1 MVKLLSEG
9 EFNMKLKTKIILLSV
24 VPVILLG
31 ALLSIFAS
39 FQLRS
44 GIYEEA
50 YSGMHATTLA
60 VRDIFETGNTGEY
73 HLDDNGELWKG
84 DTINISQSNKIVD
97 QIKQSTNFD
106 VTVFYKDTRYL
117 TTLVNS
123 KGERQTNTKASE
135 KVINAVLKNGKD
147 YKADNVDIEGTRYI
161 VYYIPLF
168 LEKSVEPIGMVF
180 LGIPQ
185 STVNKR
191 IQNVQTELFLI
202 ILIIILGV
210 STISYT
216 LTNKIMKA
224 LSASINNVKKIAA
237 GNLNVTV
244 AEKYKAR
251 KDEIGV
257 MCRSVEDLD
266 TKLKEIISN
275 LKKNSEHL
283 TNSSGSLDKAAQEV
297 ASSIGQ
303 VDSVIQGIATSATQQ
318 AVSTESASRDVAVM
332 GGMVDETMQEITTL
346 NNTTDQMK
354 NASNH
359 AKTTLLDLN
368 QTMSDVMKAIDS
380 IYQQTNKTNESV
392 ITISETVNLITAIA
406 RQTNL
411 LSLNASIEAARA
423 GEQGKGFAVVANEI
437 KQLAE
442 QSNNSAV
449 EIQNILEQLT
459 GNSNMAVEMMQNVKQ
474 IITDQQSNV
483 INTVN
488 VFQTVQDDIAQ
499 SVNGI
504 HNISRKTEILD
515 DARNKTV
522 RVVEDLTAIAEEN
535 AAGSEEAAASV
546 EEVNSLIVEVSN
558 QANGLYEIAEGLNN
572 SINIFKL

>member
-1 MVKLLSEG
+1 
-9 EFNMKLKTKIILLSV
+9 MKLKTKIILLSV
-24 VPVILLG
+24 LPVIILG

-39 FQLRS
+39 FQLKN

-50 YSGMHATTLA
+50 YNGMHATTLA
-60 VRDIFETGNTGEY
+60 VRDVFETGNIGDY

-84 DTINISQSNKIVD
+84 DTINISQSTALVD

-106 VTVFYKDTRYL
+106 VTVFYQDIRYL

-123 KGERQTNTKASE
+123 KGERQTNTKASD
-135 KVINAVLKNGKD
+135 KVINSVLKKGKE
-147 YKADNVDIEGTRYI
+147 YKSDNVDIEGTKYI

-168 LEKSVEPIGMVF
+168 QENSTKPIGMVF
-180 LGIPQ
+180 LGTPQ
-185 STVNKR
+185 VTVNKK
-191 IQNVQTELFLI
+191 IQSMETELSLI
-202 ILIIILGV
+202 VLLIIIGA
-210 STISYT
+210 SAISYM

-224 LSASINNVKKIAA
+224 LSASINCVKKIAD

-244 AEKYKAR
+244 AEKYKER
-251 KDEIGV
+251 KDEIGT

-266 TKLKEIISN
+266 DKLKEIISN
-275 LKKNSEHL
+275 LKNNSEHL
-283 TNSSGSLDKAAQEV
+283 TNSSGTLDKAAKEV
-297 ASSIGQ
+297 ANSIGQ
-303 VDSVIQGIATSATQQ
+303 IDTVIQGIANCASQQ
-318 AVSTESASRDVAVM
+318 AVSTEAASRDVAVM

-346 NNTTDQMK
+346 NITTDKMK
-354 NASNH
+354 DASND
-359 AKTTLLDLN
+359 AKITLLDLN
-368 QTMSDVMKAIDS
+368 HTMNDVMEAIDS

-392 ITISETVNLITAIA
+392 ITIGETANLITAIA
-406 RQTNL
+406 KQTNL

-442 QSNNSAV
+442 QSNQSAV

-459 GNSNMAVEMMQNVKQ
+459 GNSNTAVDMMQKVKQ

-483 INTVN
+483 IKTAN
-488 VFQTVQDDIAQ
+488 VFQTVQDDISQ
-499 SVNGI
+499 SVTGI
-504 HNISRKTEILD
+504 HNISKKTEILD
-515 DARNKTV
+515 DARNKTI
-522 RVVEDLTAIAEEN
+522 RVVDDLTAIAEEN

-546 EEVNSLIVEVSN
+546 EEVGNLVEEVSE
-558 QANGLYEIAEGLNN
+558 QANGLYEIAEGLNK